1 MTAAARAGQSE
12 GLRLGAGPG
21 RPCCPEARRPAS
33 RPHGRV
39 RPRLPAAPSCL
50 RPERWAAGLTLGP
63 GSARLL
69 TWPSP
74 SPASPPPASLRN
86 REAPGSVDEEI
97 TTPAVALRKI
107 AAAAAAAALVA
118 DHGSEGTGGSGETRK
133 IGEGQQARA
142 PWEARELA
150 RPAGSRPRTA
160 PAPRPGVS
168 LEPGS
173 EAAGCAQTGAAG
185 RVCGGGR
192 RTAVSGSNPCL
203 SFCLSVC
210 CVCVPLAPGSRR
222 RTARRGAA
230 TL

>member
-1 MTAAARAGQSE
+1 MRGCGSALGLGGRAAPKPDAPR
-12 GLRLGAGPG
+12 
-21 RPCCPEARRPAS
+21 S

-50 RPERWAAGLTLGP
+50 RPERRAARVTLGP

-74 SPASPPPASLRN
+74 SPALPPPPAASPRN
-86 REAPGSVDEEI
+86 RKAPGSVDEEI

-107 AAAAAAAALVA
+107 VAAAAAAAALVA

-133 IGEGQQARA
+133 IEEGQQARA
-142 PWEARELA
+142 PWEAGELA
-150 RPAGSRPRTA
+150 RPAGSRPHTA

-173 EAAGCAQTGAAG
+173 EEAGCAQTGAG
-185 RVCGGGR
+185 GKVCGGGR
-192 RTAVSGSNPCL
+192 RPAVSGSNPCL
-203 SFCLSVC
+203 SLCPSVC
-210 CVCVPLAPGSRR
+210 CVCVPLVPRNR
-222 RTARRGAA
+222 KRTARHGAA

>member
-1 MTAAARAGQSE
+1 MRGCGSALGLGGRAA
-12 GLRLGAGPG
+12 PK
-21 RPCCPEARRPAS
+21 PEAQRS

-50 RPERWAAGLTLGP
+50 RPERLAAGVTLGP

-74 SPASPPPASLRN
+74 SPVPPPPPAASPRN

-107 AAAAAAAALVA
+107 AAAAAAAAALVA

-150 RPAGSRPRTA
+150 RPAGSRPPTA
-160 PAPRPGVS
+160 PAPSPGGS

-173 EAAGCAQTGAAG
+173 EAALCAQTGAAG

-192 RTAVSGSNPCL
+192 RPVVSGSNPCL
-203 SFCLSVC
+203 SFCPSVC
-210 CVCVPLAPGSRR
+210 CVCVPLAPGSRS